1 MDKIVC
7 VGKNYLTHA
16 QEFGEAVP
24 EKPVLFLK
32 PPSVLRQATA
42 WQTSVTVQFPAIPD
56 EDIHPECEI
65 ALLIKRDAYQLTPIQ
80 AQDCISHVTLGLDMT
95 LRSRQARLKQAGHPW
110 TTAKIFRDAAIL
122 APWIALDE
130 FRDYLDTEFQL
141 SINHQVRQHAKGRDM
156 MMLPVDLLVYIS
168 HFFPLCAGDVILTGT
183 PAGVAG
189 MQAQDQ
195 LQLSWHNNAL
205 TVLFDNA

>member
-7 VGKNYLTHA
+7 VGKNYLAHA

-32 PPSVLRQATA
+32 PASVLQQATS
-42 WQTSVTVQFPAIPD
+42 WQTSLTAKFPQIPQ
-56 EDIHPECEI
+56 EEIHPECEI
-65 ALLIKRDAYQLTPIQ
+65 ALLIKHDAYQLSPLQ

-110 TTAKIFRDAAIL
+110 TTAKVFPDAAIL
-122 APWIALDE
+122 APWIALDD
-130 FRDYLDTEFQL
+130 FPDYLDTEFQL
-141 SINHQVRQHAKGRDM
+141 HVNHQIRQHAKGRDM
-156 MMLPVDLLVYIS
+156 MMHPVDLLVYIS
-168 HFFPLCAGDVILTGT
+168 HYFPLCAGDIILTGT
-183 PAGVAG
+183 PAGVANIG
-189 MQAQDQ
+189 ANDR

-205 TVLFDNA
+205 TVVFDNT